1 MLPYIIKSDSLSL
14 FPFGQ
19 APIVIAGDHINF
31 EAVVDALK
39 SGDYDL
45 AIELASVSSYLNTI
59 TGGDVSVDDSGVYY
73 KGNLLNDYLARKLH
87 TFFTEGLPVQHYC
100 LFINNLMANPSMVS
114 RKELFLF
121 LEAAN
126 LPITEDG
133 CFLAYKAVRS
143 DYKDIHSG
151 KFDNSPGVTHT
162 MPRAEVDDDRNQTC
176 SYGFH
181 ASAYEYAKGFMQ
193 GNGHLVA
200 VKINPA
206 DVVSVPSDYNNQKL
220 RTCQYTVLFEIEGAK
235 DIFKGQD
242 YYGGGEPSYQ
252 EDTNTYMY
260 GSFYESDDGDY
271 YYDEAGDWVP
281 KL

>member
-19 APIVIAGDHINF
+19 APIVIASDHINF
-31 EAVVDALK
+31 NAVVDALK

-45 AIELASVSSYLNTI
+45 AIELASVTNYLNKI

-73 KGNLLNDYLARKLH
+73 KGNLLNDYLAGKLH

-100 LFINNLMANPSMVS
+100 LFISNLMSNPSMVS

-181 ASAYEYAKGFMQ
+181 ASAYEYAKNFMI
-193 GNGHLVA
+193 GGGRMVA

-206 DVVSVPSDYNNQKL
+206 DVVSVPSDYDNQKL
-220 RTCQYTVLFEIEGAK
+220 RTRRYTVMFEIPKAA
-235 DIFKGQD
+235 DIFKD
-242 YYGGGEPSYQ
+242 HAYYHGTP
-252 EDTNTYMY
+252 
-260 GSFYESDDGDY
+260 DDMDLDIFGDN
-271 YYDEAGDWVP
+271 G
-281 KL
+281 